1 MGALRTITV
10 YLRELGIDEHDFF
23 RDVPDQFKRIETMIT
38 EELVKPTASLSDLMY
53 KSVDIRD
60 SRFSLQLGT
69 SMWRLSWVTFAF
81 LPLTFLTGFF
91 GMNVTTFQN
100 SAGYP
105 SIWWSVYPHDQL
117 HPLTKSR
124 YFVVAVPLMLLIF
137 LSYYMIKKMITRRE
151 QDRFTLDTSDAAY
164 TSLAPSRRT
173 TWSRPSGPASR
184 VAQAFS
190 RLLHFGTPRGNPV
203 DMEMGLR
210 PGSSPAASS
219 RRSATHPRPAEALA
233 RLAALGA
240 AADGRGPLGAALRWP
255 WVGCWRCRRLAGSC
269 SLRQILDGNRFAK
282 VVL

>member
-1 MGALRTITV
+1 MGALRTITA

-105 SIWWSVYPHDQL
+105 SIWWSVYP
-117 HPLTKSR
+117 PR
-124 YFVVAVPLMLLIF
+124 PVPL
-137 LSYYMIKKMITRRE
+137 
-151 QDRFTLDTSDAAY
+151 
-164 TSLAPSRRT
+164 
-173 TWSRPSGPASR
+173 
-184 VAQAFS
+184 
-190 RLLHFGTPRGNPV
+190 V
-203 DMEMGLR
+203 DK
-210 PGSSPAASS
+210 
-219 RRSATHPRPAEALA
+219 
-233 RLAALGA
+233 
-240 AADGRGPLGAALRWP
+240 
-255 WVGCWRCRRLAGSC
+255 
-269 SLRQILDGNRFAK
+269 I
-282 VVL
+282 